1 MAIDR
6 RDTSRYKTFTRRAFI
21 LGGGQAAAFLLLG
34 SRMYYL
40 QVSKNDE
47 YQMLSEE
54 NRINVRLI
62 APLRGRIVD
71 RFGTLLATNRQNYR
85 AVLISEQT
93 PNVDE
98 TLHRLARIV
107 EITPDQRK
115 RILRDIARAPRF
127 MPVTVTE
134 NLTWDQFAQ
143 INVNEP
149 DLAGLQPDVGETRFY
164 PFSTDLAHVV
174 GYVTPVYQRDI
185 DKDPDQPL
193 LKLPGFRIGK
203 SGIEQTY
210 DKELRGQAGASHVEV
225 NAFGRVIRE
234 LSKDNGKPGAEVVLT
249 LDMEVQKFACERL
262 KDESASTV
270 VMDIHTGEV
279 ISFVSTPAFDPNQFN
294 TGYGVAAYKA
304 LLENPYLPLTNK
316 AIAGLYPPGS
326 TFKTVTAIAALRAGI
341 DPLQR
346 VNCTGQYQLGNHL
359 FHCWK
364 KGGHGLMDMHNGIK
378 HSCDIYFYDVAKRV
392 GIDPIAKAATEFGL
406 GQTYDFDVPGEKKG
420 IVPTQAWKRA
430 VTGEGWQQGE
440 TLISGIGQGFLLT
453 SPLQLAVMISR
464 IANGGKAVVPR
475 ITRAV
480 DGEMLPLPPAPMI
493 DVDPEWLKI
502 VQRGMNGVSNEPGGT
517 AYRSRITQAGYELA
531 GKTGSA
537 QVRRISM
544 AERESGIRK
553 NDMLAWRLRDHALFI
568 CFAPYDNPQY
578 AMSLVIE
585 HGGSGSG
592 AAAPAARDI
601 MLKVMQRNIAPEQA
615 RAKPA
620 SRAEEG

>member
-1 MAIDR
+1 MGIDR

-40 QVSKNDE
+40 QISKNDE

-164 PFSTDLAHVV
+164 PYSTDLAHVV

-185 DKDPDQPL
+185 DKDPDAPL

-210 DKELRGQAGASHVEV
+210 DKNLRGEAGASHVEV
-225 NAFGRVIRE
+225 NAYGRVIRE

-249 LDMEVQKFACERL
+249 LDMEVQRFACERL
-262 KDESASTV
+262 KDESASAV

-294 TGYGVAAYKA
+294 TGYGVTAYKA

-341 DPLQR
+341 DPTQR
-346 VNCTGQYQLGNHL
+346 INCTGQYQLGNHL

-364 KGGHGLMDMHNGIK
+364 KGGHGPMDMHNGIK
-378 HSCDIYFYDVAKRV
+378 HSCDIYFYDVAKRI
-392 GIDPIAKAATEFGL
+392 GIDVIAKAAKEFGL
-406 GQTYDFDVPGEKKG
+406 GQTYDFDVPGEKPG

-464 IANGGKAVVPR
+464 IANGGMAVVPR

-480 DGEMLPLPPAPMI
+480 GGEMLPLPPAPKI

-502 VQRGMNGVSNEPGGT
+502 VQGGMNGVSNEPGGT

-544 AERESGIRK
+544 AERQSGIRK
-553 NDMLAWRLRDHALFI
+553 NDALEWRLRDHALFI

-601 MLKVMQRNIAPEQA
+601 MLKVLQRNIAPEQA

-620 SRAEEG
+620 TRAEEG

>member
-21 LGGGQAAAFLLLG
+21 LGGGQAAAFLMLG
-34 SRMYYL
+34 ARMYYL
-40 QVSKNDE
+40 QISKNDE

-71 RFGTLLATNRQNYR
+71 RYGTLLATNRQNYR

-164 PFSTDLAHVV
+164 PYSTDLAHVV

-185 DKDPDQPL
+185 DKSPDEPL

-210 DKELRGQAGASHVEV
+210 DTDLRGEAGASHVEV
-225 NAFGRVIRE
+225 NAYGRVIRE

-249 LDMEVQKFACERL
+249 LDMEVQRFACERL
-262 KDESASTV
+262 KDESASAV

-326 TFKTVTAIAALRAGI
+326 TFKTMTAIAALRAGI
-341 DPLQR
+341 NPAQR

-364 KGGHGLMDMHNGIK
+364 KGGHGPMDMHDGIK

-392 GIDPIAKAATEFGL
+392 GIDEIAKTAKEFGL
-406 GQTYDFDVPGEKKG
+406 GQTYDFDVPGEKPG

-464 IANGGKAVVPR
+464 IANGGMAVTPR

-480 DGEMLPLPPAPMI
+480 GGELLPLPPAPMI

-502 VQRGMNGVSNEPGGT
+502 VQSGMNGVSNEPGGT

-544 AERESGIRK
+544 AERQSGIRK
-553 NDMLAWRLRDHALFI
+553 NDALDWRLRDHALFI
-568 CFAPYDNPQY
+568 CFAPYDKPQY

-601 MLKVMQRNIAPEQA
+601 MLKVLQRNIAPEQA

-620 SRAEEG
+620 TRAEDG